1 MQLED
6 IKSPFDGTI
15 VGQAPIA
22 SLASVDSAITKA
34 ATGAD
39 LWRHT
44 PAHIRS
50 AVLMKAAAL
59 ADERS
64 EEIAQII
71 SGENGKSLL
80 EARGEASRSGE
91 IIRLAAFEG
100 SQLYGSTLPLD
111 ANKGTGLE
119 N

>member
-1 MQLED
+1 MQVED
-6 IKSPFDGTI
+6 ITSPFDGAV
-15 VGQAPIA
+15 VGQVPVTKI
-22 SLASVDSAITKA
+22 SEIENVITRSVKSAE
-34 ATGAD
+34 

-50 AVLMKAAAL
+50 AVLLKAAAI

-71 SGENGKSLL
+71 SSENGKSLL

-91 IIRLAAFEG
+91 IILTTLWFDIAARC
-100 SQLYGSTLPLD
+100 
-111 ANKGTGLE
+111 K
-119 N
+119 